1 MTRST
6 RRIRI
11 YSSRGIPCICNST
24 LLIFPLF
31 SRHTYPSFN
40 DLRPLYK
47 TSSWYTH
54 VSRFHACST
63 KNESCRFRFST
74 IYFFCD
80 WLRFFL
86 DILFFF
92 LGDKVFELDM
102 MMMMMVRRRF
112 TRYLWYYSCCWIGIE
127 CLNVKRNGVKMSIYD
142 NTGKNLDGMRPL
154 NAPAVKYQNT
164 LLFNIKYV

>member
-11 YSSRGIPCICNST
+11 YSSRGIPCICNPT

-47 TSSWYTH
+47 TSSWYI
-54 VSRFHACST
+54 SRMFY
-63 KNESCRFRFST
+63 KKRVVPFSLFYDLFLLWL
-74 IYFFCD
+74 IALFFGYF
-80 WLRFFL
+80 
-86 DILFFF
+86 IFFF
-92 LGDKVFELDM
+92 LGDKVFELDMM

-112 TRYLWYYSCCWIGIE
+112 TRYLWYYSCWWIGIE